1 MIMFYLWKIDRKARS
16 VEMFGRTVNNT
27 FSGIDCFGQIYR
39 FGDVLPIVSS
49 HVETVCLMSRKE
61 K

>member
-1 MIMFYLWKIDRKARS
+1 MFYLWKIDRKARS

-49 HVETVCLMSRKE
+49 HVEAVCLLSRRE

>member
-1 MIMFYLWKIDRKARS
+1 MFYLWKIDMKARS

-49 HVETVCLMSRKE
+49 HVEAVCLLSRRE

>member
-1 MIMFYLWKIDRKARS
+1 MFYLWKIDRKARS

-49 HVETVCLMSRKE
+49 HVEDVCLLSRRE